1 MTDKMTEYQHVIPE
15 ATAGVTSYEFVDWA
29 TAETAQRALL
39 EIDRSVA
46 AAEILFGQMARKKR
60 EIGRSMSDL
69 SEGIA
74 HAANKYGMM
83 ARDLGKMAAE

>member
-1 MTDKMTEYQHVIPE
+1 MEEPQHVIPE
-15 ATAGVTSYEFVDWA
+15 ATPGVTQYEFADWA

-39 EIDRSVA
+39 EIDRAVA
-46 AAEILFGQMARKKR
+46 AAEILFGQMARKRR

-74 HAANKYGMM
+74 YAANKYGAL